1 MEVVNVSFNG
11 TEVTVKLSPNST
23 AKVIMD
29 GAEFIIEP
37 SAPKQLEPVE
47 EPKHNILG
55 EMMKIKESVQKRPK
69 PVCTRFYRNVRSRIG
84 TRQNMTKMI
93 QIKYR
98 EKKNLKYRVEYLP
111 SYNDANDAFDI
122 GNL

>member
-47 EPKHNILG
+47 EPKHKTHILG

-69 PVCTRFYRNVRSRIG
+69 PVCTRFYRNIRSRIG
-84 TRQNMTKMI
+84 QGF
-93 QIKYR
+93 Q
-98 EKKNLKYRVEYLP
+98 
-111 SYNDANDAFDI
+111 
-122 GNL
+122 